1 MLALLLGQTTVGLG
15 QTTVGL
21 GQTTVEIAS
30 GLRNV
35 FGYSFQGERYLQT
48 QCRYVTLSG
57 ANGWVGSGLAF
68 ASIIKAGFS
77 ASII

>member
-1 MLALLLGQTTVGLG
+1 MLALLLG

-48 QCRYVTLSG
+48 QCRYLTLSG
-57 ANGWVGSGLAF
+57 ANGWVGSGLVFALVF